1 MPEFPRQHAVARA
14 MQLAGCMT
22 PPHRIRSLASFAV
35 VLGCSGTFAACSAQ
49 TPEATRSEKQPFA
62 TALAGEPVH
71 EEITAEALPFL
82 QPAILAAV
90 QEADVSVDV
99 ELALVNANHFDDC
112 NFTGGAAVIRGY
124 QSDAIAALDPANASP
139 ETDAQAIAA
148 FGRWLHT
155 AQDFYSH
162 SNWVESS
169 GRGIVESSLGAWP
182 SWTPY
187 EILSPSGFVLVQGT
201 PPPRTS
207 VTRRDD
213 EPYPEDAIVRV
224 KSAQSQELGVM
235 TGTVDYEPGDFCP
248 PSIAMTHADL
258 NKDKSD
264 IVGRESEFVTAKSL
278 AVEQTH
284 HEWCR
289 LLAMLQV
296 AYGDA
301 GETRVLAWT
310 SDPSAASCP

>member
-1 MPEFPRQHAVARA
+1 MKS
-14 MQLAGCMT
+14 
-22 PPHRIRSLASFAV
+22 HRTRTSSLASFLAV
-35 VLGCSGTFAACSAQ
+35 AASAGTFAACSAQ
-49 TPEATRSEKQPFA
+49 TPEPTASQEQQPFA

-82 QPAILAAV
+82 QPAILTAV

-99 ELALVNANHFDDC
+99 EFALVNANHFDDC
-112 NFTGGAAVIRGY
+112 NFTGGASVIRGY
-124 QSDAIAALDPANASP
+124 QSDAIAALDPANISP
-139 ETDAQAIAA
+139 ESDAAAIAA

-162 SNWVESS
+162 SNWVESN
-169 GRGIVESSLGAWP
+169 GQDIVENTLGVWPAW
-182 SWTPY
+182 SPY
-187 EILSPSGFVLVQGT
+187 ETLSPSGFVLVQGS

-207 VTRRDD
+207 VTRHDD
-213 EPYPEDAIVRV
+213 EPYPEDAVVRV
-224 KSAQSQELGVM
+224 KSAKTQEVGVM

-264 IVGRESEFVTAKSL
+264 IPGRETQFVTAKSL

-289 LLAMLQV
+289 LVAMV
-296 AYGDA
+296 TNAYGQA
-301 GETRVLAWT
+301 GRARVMAWT
-310 SDPSAASCP
+310 SDPAAASCP